1 MKKMNDEKPNIL
13 KTCKNL
19 SFEIL
24 KEMRRLLFDEY
35 TEIQEN
41 IMLIKWELSQIENRL
56 SRNKQTDIQAIQEL
70 LQRDAHRKSQLE
82 NKLNRYIE
90 KQNKIQ
96 GLLDTFDELDRD
108 ILKLKYIDGYT
119 LEEISHKLG
128 YSNSHIRKK
137 HAELKRMFK
146 YMERLR

>member
-1 MKKMNDEKPNIL
+1 MMKNLIKPNIL
-13 KTCKNL
+13 KTCQNL

-56 SRNKQTDIQAIQEL
+56 SRNKQTDSQVIQEL
-70 LQRDAHRKSQLE
+70 LQRDAHRKNQLE
-82 NKLNRYIE
+82 NKLNRYTE

-96 GLLDTFDELDRD
+96 GLLDTFDELDRN
-108 ILKLKYIDGYT
+108 ILTLRYI
-119 LEEISHKLG
+119 EG
-128 YSNSHIRKK
+128 YSLEDISKKLAYSESYIRRK
-137 HAELKRMFK
+137 HAELRRTIRYIEQLGK
-146 YMERLR
+146 

>member
-1 MKKMNDEKPNIL
+1 
-13 KTCKNL
+13 
-19 SFEIL
+19 
-24 KEMRRLLFDEY
+24 MRRLLFDEY

-70 LQRDAHRKSQLE
+70 LQRDAHRKNQLE

>member
-1 MKKMNDEKPNIL
+1 MRKNLIKPNIL

-70 LQRDAHRKSQLE
+70 LQRDAHRKNQLE

-96 GLLDTFDELDRD
+96 GLLDTFDELDRN
-108 ILKLKYIDGYT
+108 ILTLRYI
-119 LEEISHKLG
+119 EG
-128 YSNSHIRKK
+128 YSLEDISKKLTYSESYIRKK
-137 HAELKRMFK
+137 HAELRRTIRYIEQLGK
-146 YMERLR
+146 